1 MSRQPLPSPPES
13 LPVPTTDAH
22 THLASTWRYSGLEV
36 GDNLAAARA
45 VGVTRVVDVGTD
57 VASSAE
63 TVALAERHPEVIACV
78 AIHPNDAARLGEEL
92 ERALEELAGLA
103 TTSARI
109 RGIGET
115 GLDYFRTREPEG
127 IARQRHAFAA
137 HIALARQLGLALVI
151 HDRDAHDDILDVLDA
166 EGAPERVMMH
176 CFSGDAEFARRCLD
190 RGFWLSFP
198 GTVTFKANEPLR
210 EAFDLVPSDRVLV
223 ETDAPYLTPMP
234 LRGKPNAPYL
244 LPHTVR
250 FLAERRGV
258 GLAEFCEQVAANAT
272 ALFGEW
278 GHPIPEPVEGPGSGT
293 VPGPGFLA
301 SPAETSRGR
310 AEPRASDVRREG
322 SSSQPSSLSR
332 DPGEGRDLTSSR
344 TDG

>member
-1 MSRQPLPSPPES
+1 MTRQPLPPAPEP
-13 LPVPTTDAH
+13 LPAPITDAH
-22 THLASTWRYSGLEV
+22 THLASTQRYSGLAV
-36 GDNLAAARA
+36 SDNLAAARA

-63 TVALAERHPEVIACV
+63 TVALAEQHPEVVACV
-78 AIHPNDAARLGEEL
+78 AIHPNDAARLGASL
-92 ERALEELAGLA
+92 DDQWDALAALVG
-103 TTSARI
+103 TSDRI

-115 GLDYFRTREPEG
+115 GLDYFRTREPDG

-137 HIALARQLGLALVI
+137 HIALAKQHGLALVI

-176 CFSGDAEFARRCLD
+176 CFSGDAGFARRCLD

-198 GTVTFKANEPLR
+198 GTVTFKPNEPLR
-210 EAFDLVPSDRVLV
+210 EALDLTPSDRVLV

-258 GLAEFCEQVAANAT
+258 PVAELCAQLAANAT
-272 ALFGEW
+272 ALFGDW
-278 GHPIPEPVEGPGSGT
+278 G
-293 VPGPGFLA
+293 
-301 SPAETSRGR
+301 
-310 AEPRASDVRREG
+310 SDG
-322 SSSQPSSLSR
+322 
-332 DPGEGRDLTSSR
+332 
-344 TDG
+344 